1 MMGDGERDGMK
12 MMETAVDVDLNTC
25 YWMSG
30 VVVLGRTGWSRM
42 MSCCRHDDRGDLK
55 AEFCATVPF

>member
-30 VVVLGRTGWSRM
+30 VVVLGRTGWS
-42 MSCCRHDDRGDLK
+42 
-55 AEFCATVPF
+55 